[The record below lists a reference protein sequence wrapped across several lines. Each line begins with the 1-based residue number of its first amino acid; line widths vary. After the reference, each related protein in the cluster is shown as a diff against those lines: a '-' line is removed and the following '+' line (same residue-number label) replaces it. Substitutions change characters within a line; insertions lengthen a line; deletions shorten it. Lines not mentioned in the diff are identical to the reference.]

1 MIEVNGRAYKIQ
13 KHLHRFVLE
22 IKDDPKYKD
31 SFTATHVL
39 KDMHLRQ
46 QEDDDFPDY
55 KSIRDLFNHTADA
68 QILQDNLFEEIEGNK
83 GVYRLKIDFF
93 F

>member
-1 MIEVNGRAYKIQ
+1 
-13 KHLHRFVLE
+13 
-22 IKDDPKYKD
+22 
-31 SFTATHVL
+31 
-39 KDMHLRQ
+39 MHLRQ